1 MKRVRKDEK
10 GGKTNHYTVSMT
22 GLSRKLYS
30 GAEKYCSTLHTRITI
45 MTISMSFVKA
55 DARRCIYTNF
65 IKNQ

>member
-30 GAEKYCSTLHTRITI
+30 GAEIWNL
-45 MTISMSFVKA
+45 F
-55 DARRCIYTNF
+55 
-65 IKNQ
+65 